1 MKQFVIFLVAALS
14 VLGCGLVRLGGKVN
28 SLELQ
33 QGDLLFQDL
42 DRGPLC
48 DAIERVTTGYRGM
61 DFSHVGIVALDDN
74 GALVVIEARQAGVKI
89 TPLQD
94 FLDRSTRRKVSP
106 SGDAQNNPKVVV
118 ARLKQPYHRL
128 IEPALKE
135 ARALVGK
142 PYDKAFVIGNDSY
155 YCSELIYEIF
165 LRANN
170 NKPVFTLQ
178 PMTFKDPDTG
188 VILDTWEDYFSELG
202 VAVPQGL
209 PGINPGAISRSPAL
223 TIIPA
228 RLRRPSEHASYVP
241 NPPKTKPKSN
251 IMQQ

>member
-1 MKQFVIFLVAALS
+1 MKQLIILFVVGLFVF
-14 VLGCGLVRLGGKVN
+14 GCGLVRLGGKVN

-61 DFSHVGIVALDDN
+61 DFSHVGIVARDDN
-74 GALVVIEARQAGVKI
+74 GDLFVIEAVRAGVKI
-89 TPLQD
+89 TPLKD
-94 FLDRSTRRKVSP
+94 FLNKSTDS
-106 SGDAQNNPKVVV
+106 QNNPKVAVG
-118 ARLKQPYHRL
+118 RLKQPYRHL
-128 IEPALKE
+128 IPPALKQ

-165 LRANN
+165 LRANE
-170 NKPVFTLQ
+170 NKPLFTLQ

-188 VILDTWEDYFSELG
+188 VILDTWQDYFSELG
-202 VAVPQGL
+202 VDVPQGS
-209 PGINPGAISRSPAL
+209 PGINPGAISRSPIL
-223 TIIPA
+223 TI
-228 RLRRPSEHASYVP
+228 HTSYVP
-241 NPPKTKPKSN
+241 NQPKIKPKSN
-251 IMQQ
+251 TQE